1 MQQKWAPPLN
11 KLKNYLQT
19 DKESVKQLEEFE
31 VTLSFTNPL
40 DVALTECEMEL
51 EGPGTHKAMKVP
63 VK

>member
-1 MQQKWAPPLN
+1 MQQKVSLPN
-11 KLKNYLQT
+11 KLKNFLQT
-19 DKESVKQLEEFE
+19 DKESVKQGEEFE

-40 DVALTECEMEL
+40 DVPLTECEMEL

>member
-1 MQQKWAPPLN
+1 MN
-11 KLKNYLQT
+11 STEIVHHELKIYLQT
-19 DKESVKQLEEFE
+19 DKESVKQGEEFE

-40 DVALTECEMEL
+40 DVALTECKMEL